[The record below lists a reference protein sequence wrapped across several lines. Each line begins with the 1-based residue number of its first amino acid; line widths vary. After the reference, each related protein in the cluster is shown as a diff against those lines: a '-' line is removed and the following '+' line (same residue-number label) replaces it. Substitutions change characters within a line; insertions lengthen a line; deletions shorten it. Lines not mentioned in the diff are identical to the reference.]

1 MRVRITAGD
10 RQAEAE
16 IRDFHDQIIRL
27 ILDGKDLETHP
38 LLFNVLQDKEPD
50 RANVEEWIK
59 GLILNELVDQLDDE
73 DRKFLK
79 EGVDVNMRLADHGLE
94 YGSGLGIGKA
104 FEPPFNLP
112 CSPSRGSGSKPPMVS
127 PEYPRKKQCKTSAP
141 CPGKA

>member
-27 ILDGKDLETHP
+27 TLDGKDLEAHP

-59 GLILNELVDQLDDE
+59 GLILNELVWPLWISWM
-73 DRKFLK
+73 
-79 EGVDVNMRLADHGLE
+79 MRIE
-94 YGSGLGIGKA
+94 NFSK
-104 FEPPFNLP
+104 
-112 CSPSRGSGSKPPMVS
+112 RGGGCQ
-127 PEYPRKKQCKTSAP
+127 YAA
-141 CPGKA
+141 G